1 MAISRESVRGG
12 SKYLSLT
19 AMIFAVAMTFI
30 DQTIVSIAA
39 PNVQSELGLSA
50 DGVQWVVNAYLVALA
65 ALFAFGGRLSD
76 ILGHRRM
83 VLVGVAVFAV
93 SSALCGATPKGSL
106 AEAWLVTFR
115 AVQGA
120 GAALMFPA
128 ALAIVV
134 ASFDIGERGK
144 AMAIFFGISGGL
156 TAIGPILG
164 GWLTQYTWR
173 AIFWVNIPV
182 AVVAIV
188 LTAMS
193 KVSTERKREPLDW
206 RGAVLVSLGMGLSVL
221 GLQQSAAWGW
231 GSVATWA
238 CILGG
243 LAILVG
249 FVLAELRTEVPL
261 IKIRIFRDRAFFVD
275 NGVLFFSAM
284 AFIPVFFF
292 ASVYT
297 QLSLGFDANGAGLY
311 LFIYFAGFAV
321 AAQIGGRLLDARGA
335 KPAVLLGCA
344 VGAVGYALWG
354 WKLTTLSEGS
364 QWPYIVLAGAGV
376 GFLLGPA
383 STDAVN
389 RSINASYGEV
399 TGITQ
404 TIRNYGSSLG
414 LAVLGTILTTV
425 NTNKVTD
432 SLVGLGLPA
441 DQAARVTAALSA
453 RDGGGSAALANLP
466 PDARPKVFPAVQHD
480 FAQASQIVFYCMAAA
495 LTIALAVAL
504 FHPGG
509 RVTHE
514 TTPAGD
520 AALDPGPGY
529 TA

>member
-1 MAISRESVRGG
+1 MATSQESVKAG

-50 DGVQWVVNAYLVALA
+50 DGVQWVINAYLVALA

-83 VLVGVAVFAV
+83 VLAGVAIFAV

-115 AVQGA
+115 AVQGV

-134 ASFDIGERGK
+134 ASFDISERGK

-182 AVVAIV
+182 AVVAVV
-188 LTAMS
+188 LAGMA
-193 KVSTERKREPLDW
+193 KVTTERKREPLDW
-206 RGAVLVSLGMGLSVL
+206 RGAILVSLGMGLSVL
-221 GLQQSAAWGW
+221 GFQQSASWGW

-238 CILGG
+238 CIIGG
-243 LAILVG
+243 LAILVV

-261 IKIRIFRDRAFFVD
+261 IKIRIFRDRAFLVD
-275 NGVLFFSAM
+275 NGVLFFSM
-284 AFIPVFFF
+284 MSFIPVFFF
-292 ASVYT
+292 ASVYS
-297 QLSLGFDANGAGLY
+297 QLSLGLDANGAGLY

-321 AAQIGGRLLDARGA
+321 AAQIGGRMLDATGA
-335 KPAVLLGCA
+335 RPPVLLGCV
-344 VGAVGYALWG
+344 VGAAGYALWG

-364 QWPYIVLAGAGV
+364 QWPYIVLAGAGI
-376 GFLLGPA
+376 GFLIGPS

-389 RSINASYGEV
+389 RSIDASYGEV

-414 LAVLGTILTTV
+414 LAVFGTILVTV
-425 NTNKVTD
+425 NTNRVTD

-441 DQAARVTAALSA
+441 DQAARVSAELSS
-453 RDGGGSAALANLP
+453 RGNGGAGALANVP
-466 PDARPKVFPAVQHD
+466 PEVRPKVFPAIQHD
-480 FAQASQIVFYCMAAA
+480 FAEASQFVFYGMSLA
-495 LTIALAVAL
+495 LVIALLVVL

-509 RVTHE
+509 RVTQE
-514 TTPAGD
+514 TRTVPAAD
-520 AALDPGPGY
+520 AA
-529 TA
+529 